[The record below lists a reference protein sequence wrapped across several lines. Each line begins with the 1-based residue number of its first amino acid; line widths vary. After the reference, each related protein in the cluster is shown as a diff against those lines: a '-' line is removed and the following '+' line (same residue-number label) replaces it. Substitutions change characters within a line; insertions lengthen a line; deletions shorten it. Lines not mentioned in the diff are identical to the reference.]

1 MKVKVAGLNPV
12 IDALQ
17 MKSLLGDTRDK
28 RGKIARMIHAGDLI
42 QLRRGL
48 YATRRDLNPL
58 CLASGIYG
66 PSYISYETAL
76 SYYGLIP
83 EAVYEI
89 TSATLKRPAEFQNI
103 FGRFHYHRVPER
115 VYPVGIE
122 RVTES
127 GLPFLIASPTK
138 AVCDRIAL
146 EPKIRSMS
154 DVKRWAERM
163 RLDEP
168 IELDRSVLA
177 ACAENYQR
185 PAVRFLRRTVEK
197 YGRILP

>member
-1 MKVKVAGLNPV
+1 MNIKKADLNPV
-12 IDALQ
+12 VDALQ
-17 MKSLLGDTRDK
+17 VKDLLGNTSDK
-28 RGKIARMIHAGDLI
+28 RGKIARMIRFGDLF

-58 CLASGIYG
+58 CLAAGMYG

-103 FGRFHYHRVPER
+103 FGRFHYRRVPER

-146 EPKIRSMS
+146 EPRIRSMS
-154 DVKRWAERM
+154 DVKRWAELM
-163 RLDEP
+163 RLDEA
-168 IELDRSVLA
+168 IELDLAVLD